1 MTSAFYGKAQGAI
14 VVFDVSDASSFEHLT
29 QWIKDIKQHAPE
41 GCAIIICANK
51 VDLPAERWAVSK
63 AQIAEFGETVGY
75 PVVETSA
82 SSGQNVNEVSIFLRC
97 IFSSLCSE
105 T

>member
-29 QWIKDIKQHAPE
+29 QWIKDIQQHAPE
-41 GCAIIICANK
+41 GCSIIICANK
-51 VDLPAERWAVSK
+51 VDLPPERWAVTRE
-63 AQIAEFGETVGY
+63 QIAEFGTTVGF

-82 SSGQNVNEVSIFLRC
+82 SSGQNVNEVSRIMH
-97 IFSSLCSE
+97 
-105 T
+105 